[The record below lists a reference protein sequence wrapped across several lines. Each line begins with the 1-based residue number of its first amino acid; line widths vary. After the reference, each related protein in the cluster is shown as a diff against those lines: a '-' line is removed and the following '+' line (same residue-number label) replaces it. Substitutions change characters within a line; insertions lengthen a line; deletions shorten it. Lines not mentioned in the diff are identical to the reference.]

1 MYSTKHS
8 RIGALPKTVELDF
21 QISMWV
27 ELALWLAFLGNL
39 GRAVLHNNDELR
51 HIICRPMV
59 DVAACILIFQG
70 VRALIEG
77 NRTGGNRNL
86 HLLTCLVLVIAF
98 FATTLGLASDP
109 NLTLWFQMGPM
120 AFGAGFAVFLARRP
134 LVFEAVLRALA
145 RQIIIADIFV
155 AYFLLHSTNESR
167 FDWYWTPEGNEGL
180 GAIANRCLFALPFL
194 IANYRRLRPWQFL
207 LVGAG
212 FAEYVALNLKAEN
225 RSAVIISFVVIPVL
239 LIAITLR
246 QGQSVR
252 WVWKAVLC
260 ASILVAVLFNVVSK
274 SRKEFD
280 TIMERFDVTDV
291 STAKSSEILSGIS
304 LTIWDNFAGNG
315 PRSEEV
321 RELLSD
327 TSFAQFVFGRGF
339 GVGWYC
345 PLYATLSHKWYIVHF
360 GPGYM
365 LLVGGLP
372 LAICFTALLGLA
384 MWKAWKNVKGV
395 PSAAGALVFLS
406 AATVNYLQH
415 GILLDEP
422 EVYLLWLC
430 IGFSMGAPKLY
441 SLRKIGQSSS
451 ATAEVPE
458 GGDACSSPAPA

>member
-1 MYSTKHS
+1 MYSTEQS
-8 RIGALPKTVELDF
+8 RTGTLPKTVERDF
-21 QISMWV
+21 QLSMWV

-59 DVAACILIFQG
+59 DLAACILIFQG

-77 NRTGGNRNL
+77 NRTSSSHKL

-98 FATTLGLASDP
+98 VATTLGLASGP

-120 AFGAGFAVFLARRP
+120 AFGTGFAVFLARRP
-134 LVFEAVLRALA
+134 LVFEAVLRTLA
-145 RQIIIADIFV
+145 GQIIFADIFV

-194 IANYRRLRPWQFL
+194 IANYRRLSPWQLL

-212 FAEYVALNLKAEN
+212 FAEYAALNLKAEN
-225 RSAVIISFVVIPVL
+225 RSAVIIAFVVIPGL

-246 QGQSVR
+246 QGRSLR

-260 ASILVAVLFNVVSK
+260 ASILVAILFNVVSK
-274 SRKEFD
+274 RHKDFD
-280 TIMERFDVTDV
+280 TVMERFGVTDI
-291 STAKSSEILSGIS
+291 STAKSSEILSGVN

-321 RELLSD
+321 RELLVS
-327 TSFAQFVFGRGF
+327 TSFAQFILGRGF

-345 PLYATLSHKWYIVHF
+345 PLYATLSHNWYIVHF

-384 MWKAWKNVKGV
+384 MWNAWKNVKRV

-406 AATVNYLQH
+406 AAAVNYLQH

-441 SLRKIGQSSS
+441 SLRKIGQSSG
-451 ATAEVPE
+451 AAAEVAE
-458 GGDACSSPAPA
+458 GAACSSPAPA